1 MKERN
6 ADKSRKTI
14 LLAAENAFA
23 EKGFFGARIDEI
35 AAAASLNK
43 RMIYAYFG
51 DKEELYKQVLLQ
63 SYRKMEEV
71 EQQLIALDLSGETLI
86 SNIICAYFD
95 FLQNHPT
102 FVNILMWENLNQG
115 KYLQHIED
123 SIIERKTIQY
133 FIHAIDE
140 GKKAGVFRESIDS
153 FQVVLSLITTCF
165 SNFSNQYT
173 LSKLFHTDLT
183 DKQNM
188 EMRKDHTVEMMK
200 IYICKE
206 ILHDENPVD

>member
-6 ADKSRKTI
+6 PEKSRKMI
-14 LLAAENAFA
+14 LLAAENEFA
-23 EKGFFGARIDEI
+23 EKGFFGARVDEI
-35 AAAASLNK
+35 AAAADINK

-71 EQQLIALDLSGETLI
+71 EQRLVALDLSGEELI
-86 SNIICAYFD
+86 TSIINTYFD
-95 FLQNHPT
+95 FLSENPT
-102 FVNILMWENLNQG
+102 FVNILMWENLNKG
-115 KYLQHIED
+115 KYLREIEN

-133 FIHAIDE
+133 FINSIDE
-140 GKKAGVFRESIDS
+140 GKKRGVFRKNIDS

-183 DKQNM
+183 DKENI
-188 EMRKDHTVEMMK
+188 EMRKKHTAEIMK
-200 IYICKE
+200 TYICE
-206 ILHDENPVD
+206 VNTNE